1 MTPASWLFVRGPES
15 IRVVRP
21 AATVLNIN
29 GPGRARAERTFDGE
43 AEVQA
48 YQMKLAEEFS
58 AAGFVLV
65 GENRD
70 RRNGH
75 ERRAVSRGVD
85 RRSQAATAMHQ

>member
-21 AATVLNIN
+21 AAMVLNIN
-29 GPGRARAERTFDGE
+29 GPGRARSERKFDGE

-65 GENRD
+65 GEN
-70 RRNGH
+70 H
-75 ERRAVSRGVD
+75 D
-85 RRSQAATAMHQ
+85 RRSGTERRSMPRGIDRRAEAATSARL